1 MATPAPVYRSQGNTP
16 FRSEKQNSQLKRGQ
30 TVPYDVNGA
39 PAGGVP
45 DTRMINTT
53 APLTGGGSLG
63 TDLTLAISAAT
74 PAAAGSMSAADKT
87 KLDAISG
94 TNTGDQTIT
103 LTGPVTGSGTG
114 SFGTTITNKA
124 VTLAKMDDVATATVF
139 YRKTA
144 GTGVPEVQTLA
155 TLKTDLGLT
164 GTNSGDQFTNVTSSR
179 VLGRYTA
186 GFGAAEEIALS
197 GLSVAGGTLRV
208 TFSATSRILARK
220 TAGSGDAEEV
230 TLSEV
235 LDFIGSA
242 AQGDILY
249 RGASAWAR
257 LPAGTTGQFLKTLG
271 AGADP
276 AWAAASIASLRG
288 CLGYLSVDG
297 PSTNYTSDVII
308 GFPSED
314 YDTDSIHGLA
324 ATVTITIATPGVV
337 TWTGHNFLAGTPMV
351 LTTSGA
357 LPTGLTA
364 GTVYYVVGVAAN
376 TFQLSA
382 TPGGAA
388 IATSG
393 TQSGTHTA
401 TNYSRFTVP
410 AGVTKVRFKAQTS
423 HGGTGASGNANII
436 SLKKNGSTAYPGSPK
451 TFIETTTL
459 SGASGFAS
467 PILTVTAGDYFE
479 VAFTSE
485 TDTSIVML
493 ANFTWCEMEIIA

>member
-164 GTNSGDQFTNVTSSR
+164 GTNSGDQFTAVTSSR

-257 LPAGTTGQFLKTLG
+257 LPAGTSGQFLKTLG
-271 AGADP
+271 SGADP
-276 AWAAASIASLRG
+276 AYSSTLTATGTPTTDA
-288 CLGYLSVDG
+288 LGYLGVPQNIQNGTYTTVMADAGKHIYHTSGSAHTWTIDSNANVAYPIG
-297 PSTNYTSDVII
+297 TILTFLNESGGGNVTLAITSDTLRW
-308 GFPSED
+308 GAS
-314 YDTDSIHGLA
+314 TGSRTLA
-324 ATVTITIATPGVV
+324 ANG
-337 TWTGHNFLAGTPMV
+337 
-351 LTTSGA
+351 
-357 LPTGLTA
+357 
-364 GTVYYVVGVAAN
+364 
-376 TFQLSA
+376 
-382 TPGGAA
+382 
-388 IATSG
+388 
-393 TQSGTHTA
+393 TA
-401 TNYSRFTVP
+401 T
-410 AGVTKVRFKAQTS
+410 AIKVT
-423 HGGTGASGNANII
+423 
-436 SLKKNGSTAYPGSPK
+436 STAWR
-451 TFIETTTL
+451 
-459 SGASGFAS
+459 
-467 PILTVTAGDYFE
+467 LTGDGI
-479 VAFTSE
+479 T
-485 TDTSIVML
+485 
-493 ANFTWCEMEIIA
+493 